1 MKKQLTFYLLVS
13 LFASSISAQ
22 WQSDLV
28 KQNADGTLTYEADAD
43 GFIIPDFS
51 HAGYK
56 GGGVEIPDIPVVKT
70 IDPVSGDN
78 TQHIQDAI
86 DYAGSLPKDI
96 NGFRGAIMLNAGR
109 YPVMGT
115 LKVAYDGVIIRG
127 VGEGEDESLNTI
139 IFAPKNETVAPQ
151 RDVILM
157 GNTTQIWGKSQISG
171 TKTNITDATVPVG
184 SYSFNV
190 EKATPYQVGDHII
203 IYHPC
208 TEEWLEAVNRGG
220 VPYPDPTAPTDPD
233 ERWKVNQLPVIYNR
247 YITAINGN
255 TITIDAPV
263 FYTLNKSLS
272 QSYIY
277 KANFNG
283 TVYQVGIENL
293 RIEIETDGGTDEE
306 HAWQAIR
313 FKSVENAWA
322 RNCTMSGFGQSG
334 IITEACTRSTFENCS
349 AIDPVAKVTGE
360 RMYNFNTYVYSQLN
374 LFRNNYARNGRHH
387 YMSNGTSTTS
397 GNVFLR
403 CISDAVNSVNEGHRQ
418 WTQGML
424 YDNHKE
430 VNLKRD
436 FVLGLYNRVAMGT
449 GHGWSAVH
457 SVLWNCDVDASKGR
471 IGLQKPPTAQNYAIG
486 CKAKSITG
494 KPVNASDFP
503 LGYVEGQNKSGL
515 QPESLYEAQLN
526 ARIKSVDP
534 NQRTAYDKI
543 TTNFADGTW
552 GTIAASLPSSG
563 SYPTDTINDFI
574 LNKAI
579 VYAGSTTDKSGEKH
593 VNRIGIDKKNNGGN
607 LELPWLKT
615 IGQLEIHAA
624 VGTAGNT
631 FNVDEYTNNE
641 WTTLQTF
648 SAIKADSTFYLNI
661 ERNDTT
667 RLRISN
673 NSGGSVVIWKVTSR
687 SLSEVKDLNV
697 FSTIPAQ
704 NSVCFYNLTK
714 EVTVNFNKEITAGS
728 SSLLLNETEIPLA
741 QCRIEGTTV
750 TIPVTLE
757 STPGVNKPY
766 ALVIPAGA
774 FIDKEDS
781 RNVNNAYTLNF
792 ETLRKPNMPANYA
805 EMIDIQYSDASA
817 EMCRMDFYYPADAVQ
832 PTPVVINMHGGG
844 WNHGAK
850 EEQTGFGTFTSM
862 GFAVANVEYRMT
874 PQAKAP
880 AAVEDVRC
888 AMQYLLKNAAS
899 LNIDPNRI
907 VFQGASAGG
916 HLALTAAYLQNNR
929 MYDTNCND
937 YQEDIKIFAVIDK
950 YGPAHLSD
958 FMFYT
963 SLVNWLGSKADDE
976 DFVKSISPAGLVN
989 STTPPTYI
997 VHGDADPTVPYS
1009 QSVTLAEKLKAH
1021 NVHHQFTT
1029 IPGGKHGGFGD
1040 SYNTQISN
1048 EIIAFLTGLVNAS
1061 NVEMVKEEK
1070 TFQPVVDNNKIYF
1083 NLPGENVFQIYDIA
1097 GNKIAE
1103 TDAGKIDLS
1112 YSGVLIIKA
1121 NNGND
1126 TFTAKIIK

>member
-1 MKKQLTFYLLVS
+1 MKRNTTFIAALILTTLQVFAQDCHFQEGFTKSSPAGWTRNCGSTTGLNHGLYEGNAAAKFDNTTTGEDKQLESPAVNG
-13 LFASSISAQ
+13 A
-22 WQSDLV
+22 
-28 KQNADGTLTYEADAD
+28 GTLTFWASRNANAVYFDLHVCK
-43 GFIIPDFS
+43 IVN
-51 HAGYK
+51 
-56 GGGVEIPDIPVVKT
+56 GVTTELRKVINTDIPKKSDWAEITV
-70 IDPVSGDN
+70 
-78 TQHIQDAI
+78 AI
-86 DYAGSLPKDI
+86 DDPSDNIK
-96 NGFRGAIMLNAGR
+96 IMIWA
-109 YPVMGT
+109 
-115 LKVAYDGVIIRG
+115 
-127 VGEGEDESLNTI
+127 ED
-139 IFAPKNETVAPQ
+139 A
-151 RDVILM
+151 
-157 GNTTQIWGKSQISG
+157 
-171 TKTNITDATVPVG
+171 
-184 SYSFNV
+184 
-190 EKATPYQVGDHII
+190 
-203 IYHPC
+203 
-208 TEEWLEAVNRGG
+208 
-220 VPYPDPTAPTDPD
+220 
-233 ERWKVNQLPVIYNR
+233 
-247 YITAINGN
+247 
-255 TITIDAPV
+255 
-263 FYTLNKSLS
+263 
-272 QSYIY
+272 
-277 KANFNG
+277 
-283 TVYQVGIENL
+283 
-293 RIEIETDGGTDEE
+293 
-306 HAWQAIR
+306 
-313 FKSVENAWA
+313 
-322 RNCTMSGFGQSG
+322 
-334 IITEACTRSTFENCS
+334 
-349 AIDPVAKVTGE
+349 
-360 RMYNFNTYVYSQLN
+360 
-374 LFRNNYARNGRHH
+374 
-387 YMSNGTSTTS
+387 GTSTSYLALDDIALTK
-397 GNVFLR
+397 
-403 CISDAVNSVNEGHRQ
+403 
-418 WTQGML
+418 
-424 YDNHKE
+424 YD
-430 VNLKRD
+430 
-436 FVLGLYNRVAMGT
+436 GG
-449 GHGWSAVH
+449 G
-457 SVLWNCDVDASKGR
+457 
-471 IGLQKPPTAQNYAIG
+471 
-486 CKAKSITG
+486 
-494 KPVNASDFP
+494 
-503 LGYVEGQNKSGL
+503 
-515 QPESLYEAQLN
+515 
-526 ARIKSVDP
+526 DP
-534 NQRTAYDKI
+534 GPGDPGQRTAYDKI
-543 TTNFADGTW
+543 TTDFADGSW

-574 LNKAI
+574 LNKAV

-631 FNVDEYTNNE
+631 FNVDEYTNSE
-641 WTTLQTF
+641 WSTLQTF
-648 SAIKADSTFYLNI
+648 SAIKADSTFYLDI

-673 NSGGSVVIWKVTSR
+673 NSGGSVVIWKVVSR

-714 EVTVNFNKEITAGS
+714 EITVNFNKEIAIGNG
-728 SSLLLNETEIPLA
+728 SLLLNDTEIPLA

-750 TIPVTLE
+750 IIPVALE

-766 ALVIPAGA
+766 ALVIPAGT
-774 FIDKEDS
+774 FIDKEDN
-781 RNVNNAYTLNF
+781 RNANNTYTLNF

-805 EMIDIQYSDASA
+805 EIIDIQYSDASA
-817 EMCRMDFYYPADAVQ
+817 EMCRLDFYYPADAAQ

-937 YQEDIKIFAVIDK
+937 YQEDIKVFAVIDK
-950 YGPAHLSD
+950 YGPAQLSD

-976 DFVKSISPAGLVN
+976 DFVKSISPADLVN
-989 STTPPTYI
+989 SATPPTYI

-1021 NVHHQFTT
+1021 NIHHQFTT

-1040 SYNTQISN
+1040 TYNTQISN
-1048 EIIAFLTGLVNAS
+1048 EIIAFLTELMNTS
-1061 NVEMVKEEK
+1061 NVEMIKEEK

-1103 TDAGKIDLS
+1103 TNADKIDLS
-1112 YSGVLIIKA
+1112 YSGVLIVKA
-1121 NNGND
+1121 SSGNE